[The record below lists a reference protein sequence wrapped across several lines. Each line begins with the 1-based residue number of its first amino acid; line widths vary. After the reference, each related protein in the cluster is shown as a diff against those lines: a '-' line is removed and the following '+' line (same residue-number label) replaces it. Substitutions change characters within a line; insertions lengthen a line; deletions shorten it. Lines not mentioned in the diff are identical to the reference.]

1 MQHVWGDQS
10 KSVECSCPFP
20 LLLFFFSFLSL
31 LLFLVFC
38 SFSSFWQSA
47 TICQSASRPRN
58 ACLPLHPLSVPLFP
72 IPHLFLTVYFDFVF
86 LNCGH
91 SRKLFL
97 STGHDVN
104 KWAFVLIF
112 IPTHEH
118 EYGQI
123 ALHTH
128 VCVSRYSGEIYKDP
142 FRIVLLLAFLVRLSC
157 SYFVSWTK

>member
-1 MQHVWGDQS
+1 MWRSDQ
-10 KSVECSCPFP
+10 ECRM
-20 LLLFFFSFLSL
+20 LLPHLHSSSSSSS
-31 LLFLVFC
+31 
-38 SFSSFWQSA
+38 SFSSVFFCCCCFWYCAAFLLIGNRQRSA
-47 TICQSASRPRN
+47 KAPHDPVMP
-58 ACLPLHPLSVPLFP
+58 ALPLYL

-128 VCVSRYSGEIYKDP
+128 TLTYVYLDIAGRSIKIHLE
-142 FRIVLLLAFLVRLSC
+142 
-157 SYFVSWTK
+157 

>member
-1 MQHVWGDQS
+1 MPLAS
-10 KSVECSCPFP
+10 FP
-20 LLLFFFSFLSL
+20 LLFFFSFLLLLL
-31 LLFLVFC
+31 LLFLC
-38 SFSSFWQSA
+38 SFSSYWQSA

-58 ACLPLHPLSVPLFP
+58 ACLPLPPLFVV
-72 IPHLFLTVYFDFVF
+72 PHLFLTVYFDFVF

-128 VCVSRYSGEIYKDP
+128 THTHVCRSRYSGQIYKDP
-142 FRIVLLLAFLVRLSC
+142 FRIVLLLAFLVCFSC
-157 SYFVSWTK
+157 SYFVS